1 MNMVVINSNHLLY
14 DKHSLTFVGTGAN
27 PDRTALPVS
36 GLKVV
41 GLSNVFEFLLRKSY
55 PNCDIYSH
63 RDYRLELYPSLD
75 AMATR
80 WRELR
85 GLV

>member
-1 MNMVVINSNHLLY
+1 MDIVIINSNHLLY
-14 DKHSLTFVGTGAN
+14 DKHSLTFVGAGA
-27 PDRTALPVS
+27 TAPPVS
-36 GLKVV
+36 RVSVV

-63 RDYRLELYPSLD
+63 RDYRLELYPNKG
-75 AMATR
+75 AMHKR